1 MMDIMVHT
9 GAAEDIT
16 DMAADT
22 EDHFMVHQFMLQSC
36 SGEEEREV
44 GQTLRV
50 DNIDLAATQPVFRV
64 SNKVRVK
71 PVSSATETG

>member
-1 MMDIMVHT
+1 MVHT

-22 EDHFMVHQFMLQSC
+22 EDHFMVHQYMLQSC

-44 GQTLRV
+44 GQTRRV

-64 SNKVRVK
+64 SNNVRLK
-71 PVSSATETG
+71 PV

>member
-1 MMDIMVHT
+1 MVHT

-36 SGEEEREV
+36 SGEEESEV
-44 GQTLRV
+44 GQTPRV

-64 SNKVRVK
+64 SDNVRLK
-71 PVSSATETG
+71 PV